1 MILKDSFMVEV
12 PIGEVWAFLQDIPR
26 LSACMPG
33 IEDVEEIEPD
43 LYRGVL
49 KVKVGPLSATFSGQV
64 KVLERVPPERLVALV
79 EGEDSSS
86 GSSAK
91 ATFTGVLSQEGGST
105 KLEYEMDVSL
115 RGRLA
120 QFGFAV
126 IRGTSKKMTS
136 IFARNLQEALNS

>member
-1 MILKDSFMVEV
+1 
-12 PIGEVWAFLQDIPR
+12 
-26 LSACMPG
+26 
-33 IEDVEEIEPD
+33 
-43 LYRGVL
+43 
-49 KVKVGPLSATFSGQV
+49 
-64 KVLERVPPERLVALV
+64 LV

-91 ATFTGVLSQEGGST
+91 ATFTGVLSQEDGST

-126 IRGTSKKMTS
+126 IRGTSKKMTG
-136 IFARNLQEALNS
+136 IFARNLREALNS